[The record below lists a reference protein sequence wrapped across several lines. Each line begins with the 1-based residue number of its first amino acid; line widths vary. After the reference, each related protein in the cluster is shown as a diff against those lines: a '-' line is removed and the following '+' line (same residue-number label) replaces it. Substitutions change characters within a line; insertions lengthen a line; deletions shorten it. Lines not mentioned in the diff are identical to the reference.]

1 MEGFLD
7 FYSPRLDELTIKEAP
22 ICSLDF
28 ETTGLYPTR
37 DEIVEIGAVRYRG
50 FKEEKCFGG
59 FVRPAQPIPA
69 EATAVHGIDNGM
81 VAESPTIAE
90 RLREL
95 LGFVEDSIL
104 LAHNINFDL
113 SFLDA
118 ACRKEG
124 IKMPG
129 FLALD
134 TCSFAKAVLKGERGY
149 SLQRL
154 ARVYGLDDGRAHRAL
169 DDARTA
175 ARLFAL
181 ILARIPDYEDLPMK
195 KILRLS
201 NTRPFRRK

>member
-7 FYSPRLDELTIKEAP
+7 FYSPRPDELTIGESS

-28 ETTGLYPTR
+28 ETTGLYPSR

-50 FKEEKCFGG
+50 FKEEKSFGG
-59 FVRPAQPIPA
+59 FIRPSQPIPS
-69 EATAVHGIDNGM
+69 EATAVHGIDNSM
-81 VAESPTIAE
+81 VADAPSIDE
-90 RLREL
+90 RLEDL
-95 LGFVEDSIL
+95 LSFLEDSIL
-104 LAHNINFDL
+104 IAHNINFDL

-118 ACRKEG
+118 ACRKAG
-124 IKMPG
+124 LKMPN

-134 TCSFAKAVLKGERGY
+134 TCSFAKAILKGERGY

-154 ARVYGLDDGRAHRAL
+154 AQVYGLDDGQAHRAL

-175 ARLFAL
+175 ARLFEL
-181 ILARIPDYEDLPMK
+181 ILIRIPDYESLPMK

-201 NTRPFRRK
+201 NTRLFRR